1 MGTAPYTPGGL
12 SNSKLKLATATAN
25 DVASGKTFYAG
36 DKTIKTGTSLGNK
49 FKETFNNLSGAS
61 KVLVWTNPNPN
72 SRWPGGTINI
82 SGQHYA
88 AYSIFFK
95 RYATTGNWDGSS
107 HIAVMGASCYGN
119 ANGYT
124 RRVSV
129 GNGTVWIDTP
139 LNNGDYDQAVP
150 YQIYGIKGTEL

>member
-1 MGTAPYTPGGL
+1 MGCC
-12 SNSKLKLATATAN
+12 SKW
-25 DVASGKTFYAG
+25 S
-36 DKTIKTGTSLGNK
+36 
-49 FKETFNNLSGAS
+49 
-61 KVLVWTNPNPN
+61 
-72 SRWPGGTINI
+72 GGTIKI

-95 RYATTGNWDGSS
+95 RYATTNNGDGSS
-107 HIAVMGASCYGN
+107 HIAVIGARCYGS

-129 GNGTVWIDTP
+129 GNGTVWIDTQ

-150 YQIYGIKGTEL
+150 YCIYGIKGTEL